1 MEFNTSQ
8 HGDVT
13 VVRLVGKLDTQTS
26 PDAETKLMALIDGGA
41 LKIVINFEELIFIS
55 STGLRVLLLAI
66 KKLKKLDGAMR
77 VCGMNDIVS
86 DVFFISGFINIL
98 TTARDEAAALASL

>member
-13 VVRLVGKLDTQTS
+13 VVRLIGKLDTQTS
-26 PDAETKLMALIDGGA
+26 PDAETKLMGLIDGGA

-66 KKLKKLDGAMR
+66 KKLKKLDGGMR
-77 VCGMNDIVS
+77 VFGMNDIVAE
-86 DVFFISGFINIL
+86 VFVISGFNTIL
-98 TTARDEAAALASL
+98 TYADNEAAALASL